1 MDITRQSSGN
11 MPSVDRISSLT
22 DGVLC
27 HILSFLPTKISVAT
41 SILARRWRFLWA
53 YVPSLDFD
61 CRNHDTDT
69 KFAHIVNRV
78 LLLRGVQSIIT
89 FRLRYDDIDCSDCLL
104 PQCLF
109 TCKTLVD
116 LRLHF
121 RNCIPS
127 NGVVS
132 LPSLK
137 KLHIYGVENGLRRML
152 SGCPVLEELII
163 DQIDEDD
170 LDFYDVIISSPTIT
184 RLIMIS
190 FQIYSDESYSR
201 EYGVKINVPALRY
214 LQVEG
219 CLSKEISA
227 QLTTSLTEANI
238 SFKKD
243 NEILR
248 EDYFVDKTYNEM
260 EEGYSSFEL
269 NFVDSLCNVK
279 SLKLSSG
286 KRFSVE
292 EFRGQSKS
300 IIRFD
305 HLTRLDLAV
314 DWLFLTKFF
323 ERADN
328 LQVLIIREVDAR
340 LKCWMEEPKQVP
352 KCLLS
357 HLGTV
362 RIYQFECA
370 EDEFKLVRYILRNAQ
385 VLKRMEIHF
394 KCYDICLKT
403 NAIQRIFL
411 FERGSE
417 ACELAFK

>member
-1 MDITRQSSGN
+1 

-89 FRLRYDDIDCSDCLL
+89 FRLRYDDIDCSEYELDTWIATAILRNVQKLDLCLAYFGEL

-152 SGCPVLEELII
+152 SGCLVLEELII

-190 FQIYSDESYSR
+190 FQIYSDESYSH

-214 LQVEG
+214 LQVYDCSYEHML
-219 CLSKEISA
+219 LSP
-227 QLTTSLTEANI
+227 LTSLIEAEIYLNTYSMEVDYSI
-238 SFKKD
+238 YTRCMFKF
-243 NEILR
+243 L
-248 EDYFVDKTYNEM
+248 
-260 EEGYSSFEL
+260 
-269 NFVDSLCNVK
+269 DSLCNVK
-279 SLKLSSG
+279 CLKLSS
-286 KRFSVE
+286 S
-292 EFRGQSKS
+292 
-300 IIRFD
+300 D
-305 HLTRLDLAV
+305 
-314 DWLFLTKFF
+314 
-323 ERADN
+323 
-328 LQVLIIREVDAR
+328 EV
-340 LKCWMEEPKQVP
+340 C
-352 KCLLS
+352 
-357 HLGTV
+357 
-362 RIYQFECA
+362 I
-370 EDEFKLVRYILRNAQ
+370 
-385 VLKRMEIHF
+385 
-394 KCYDICLKT
+394 
-403 NAIQRIFL
+403 
-411 FERGSE
+411 
-417 ACELAFK
+417 